1 VKQTQLLA
9 LAALALFVGSTLL
22 LSHLRWFRR
31 RPLVDRLAPYVP
43 GGSTARRRGILVSAE
58 SFGQVIGP
66 LARAVGERV
75 ARAVGVTEA
84 LALRLERVGSPL
96 DVTAF
101 RVRQLGWAAVGLVGG
116 SVAAVATRQSGLG
129 ALLLI
134 VTGPL
139 IGFLVVE
146 QRLAAESQA
155 WQRRIFLELPV
166 VAEQL
171 GMLLSAGYSLGAGL
185 GRLADRGKGACGRDL
200 QRVVGRIRQGLSDTE
215 ALREWATVADVDAL
229 HRLVGVLALNRHSGD
244 LGRLISAEARAIRR
258 DVHRELI
265 ETIERRGQ
273 QVWIPVTVAALVP
286 GVIFLAVPFIDA
298 LSMFANS

>member
-1 VKQTQLLA
+1 
-9 LAALALFVGSTLL
+9 
-22 LSHLRWFRR
+22 
-31 RPLVDRLAPYVP
+31 
-43 GGSTARRRGILVSAE
+43 
-58 SFGQVIGP
+58 
-66 LARAVGERV
+66 
-75 ARAVGVTEA
+75 VGVTEP
-84 LALRLERVGSPL
+84 LAVRLERIGSTL

-101 RVRQLGWAAVGLVGG
+101 RVRQLGWAAVGLLTG
-116 SVAAVATRQSGLG
+116 SVLAAATQQSGPV

-155 WQRRIFLELPV
+155 WQRRLFLELPV

-171 GMLLSAGYSLGAGL
+171 GMLLSAGYSLGAAL
-185 GRLADRGKGACGRDL
+185 GRLAARGKGACGRDL
-200 QRVVGRIRQGLSDTE
+200 QRVVGRIRQGLSETE

-229 HRLVGVLALNRHSGD
+229 HRLVGVLALNRQSGD
-244 LGRLISAEARAIRR
+244 LGRLIGEEARATRR

-265 ETIERRGQ
+265 ETVERRGQ

-298 LSMFANS
+298 LSLFANS